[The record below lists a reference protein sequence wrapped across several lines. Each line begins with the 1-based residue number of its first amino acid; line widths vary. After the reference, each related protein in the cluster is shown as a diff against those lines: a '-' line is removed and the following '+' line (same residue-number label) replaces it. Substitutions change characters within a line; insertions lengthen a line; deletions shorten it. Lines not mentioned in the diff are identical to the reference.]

1 MQNVYDK
8 QTRRTLKAATAAFAV
23 VAALGLTGCGG
34 GDDGDSGAAASGN
47 VPSNGGPG
55 GSASSGAAIRVEGQ
69 SQSVS
74 SQHSTV
80 RILMPPAS
88 WNGGQMP
95 NGNYVLRALPQP
107 AAALK
112 EQAPGA
118 YVAIPYDSSGTVKTL
133 TKGTVTD
140 LAGNGSIAIGRWA
153 DGADSSGASYNANQ
167 GQAWAVGVPVAIDAS
182 APVQMQCSLAFATRP
197 TPTDGNTAPG
207 SLNGATATLTSGT
220 DTFGNPG
227 INYTL
232 NLQYSIGSDRDQ
244 TFVGTSAIG
253 STVLSAKTRSSLMS
267 TVMGPDAK
275 QPYLVVSYGIP
286 AATTGNI
293 NGLVA
298 LSCK

>member
-1 MQNVYDK
+1 MQNVYEK
-8 QTRRTLKAATAAFAV
+8 RRILQAATAAFAA
-23 VAALGLTGCGG
+23 VAALGLSGCGG
-34 GDDGDSGAAASGN
+34 GDGGGAGAAASGN
-47 VPSNGGPG
+47 TPSNGTSD
-55 GSASSGAAIRVEGQ
+55 GSASSAPTIRVEGQ
-69 SQSVS
+69 SQSIS
-74 SQHSTV
+74 SQYSTV
-80 RILMPPAS
+80 RILMPPAA

-95 NGNYVLRALPQP
+95 NGNYTLRALSQP

-118 YVAIPYDSSGTVKTL
+118 YIEIPYDSSGTVKTL
-133 TKGTVTD
+133 TKGTVAD
-140 LAGNGSIAIGRWA
+140 LAGNGSIAIGRWT
-153 DGADSSGASYNANQ
+153 DGADSSGATYNANQ
-167 GQAWAVGVPVAIDAS
+167 GQVWAIGVPVAIDS
-182 APVQMQCSLAFATRP
+182 SVPVQMQCSLAFATRP

-253 STVLSAKTRSSLMS
+253 STVLSAKTRSTLMS

>member
-1 MQNVYDK
+1 MQHLYEK
-8 QTRRTLKAATAAFAV
+8 RRLLQAATATFAV
-23 VAALGLTGCGG
+23 VAALGLSACGG
-34 GDDGDSGAAASGN
+34 GDDGGSGGSAASSGAS
-47 VPSNGGPG
+47 SNGAPS
-55 GSASSGAAIRVEGQ
+55 GSASSSTGIRVEGQ
-69 SQSVS
+69 SQSIS
-74 SQHSTV
+74 SQVSTV

-95 NGNYVLRALPQP
+95 NGNYTLRALSQP
-107 AAALK
+107 TASLK

-118 YVAIPYDSSGTVKTL
+118 YVAIPYDSSGTIKTL
-133 TKGTVTD
+133 TKGIVTD
-140 LAGNGSIAIGRWA
+140 IAGNGDIAIGRWA
-153 DGADSSGASYNANQ
+153 DGADSAGATYNANQ
-167 GQAWAVGVPVAIDAS
+167 GQVWAIGVPVAIDTTS
-182 APVQMQCSLAFATRP
+182 PVQMQCSLAFATRP
-197 TPTDGNTAPG
+197 TSTDGNTAPG

-220 DTFGNPG
+220 DTFGNPT

-232 NLQYSIGSDRDQ
+232 NLQYSIGSDQ
-244 TFVGTSAIG
+244 NQSFVGSSAIG
-253 STVLSAKTRSSLMS
+253 LTELSSKTKSTLMS